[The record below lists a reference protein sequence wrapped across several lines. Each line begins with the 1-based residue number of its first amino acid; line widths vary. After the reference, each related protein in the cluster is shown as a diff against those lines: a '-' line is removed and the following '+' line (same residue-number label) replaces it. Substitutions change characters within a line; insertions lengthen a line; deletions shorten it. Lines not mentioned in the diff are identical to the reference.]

1 MGVELVS
8 NALAYHG
15 SVDVL
20 TKRTQQDST
29 QSANANAALRNIQ
42 NVNKNNVREVK
53 PSENE
58 GRGGRLSA
66 SKDKL
71 FKQGLRDSDGG
82 NDGVGSGLDVLL

>member
-20 TKRTQQDST
+20 TKRTQQDAT

-58 GRGGRLSA
+58 GRGGRLS
-66 SKDKL
+66 SNKDKL
-71 FKQGLRDSDGG
+71 FSQSRKD
-82 NDGVGSGLDVLL
+82 NDGDNDAVGSSLDILL

>member
-8 NALAYHG
+8 SALAYHG

-20 TKRTQQDST
+20 TKRTQQDAT

-58 GRGGRLSA
+58 GRGGGLARTRIRCLNRARKIATGTTMRLA
-66 SKDKL
+66 P
-71 FKQGLRDSDGG
+71 
-82 NDGVGSGLDVLL
+82 V

>member
-66 SKDKL
+66 NKDKL
-71 FKQGLRDSDGG
+71 FKQGLRDSDGD

>member
-20 TKRTQQDST
+20 TKRTQQDAT
-29 QSANANAALRNIQ
+29 QSANANAALRNMQ
-42 NVNKNNVREVK
+42 NINKNNVREVK

-58 GRGGRLSA
+58 GRGGRLS
-66 SKDKL
+66 SNKDKL
-71 FKQGLRDSDGG
+71 LKQSQRNSDGD
-82 NDGVGSGLDVLL
+82 NEGVGSGLDILL